1 MLLALK
7 KTAQTDATLL
17 QRLSA
22 WAIKARLV
30 SQYSH
35 GAVVINGDLYQM
47 TSSKGMHKLDAGAWT
62 PSSWDIYDVGGDDF
76 EALALFEQYKGAAY
90 AWLRLLTFVGLPQ
103 ISDITKM
110 YCFEVCYL
118 MRWQK
123 ISTERMT
130 PEILL
135 ALAYLRR

>member
-7 KTAQTDATLL
+7 KTTQSNATPV

-35 GAVVINGDLYQM
+35 GGIVINGDLYHA
-47 TSSKGMHKLDAGAWT
+47 TAADGLHKMHAGTWT
-62 PSSWDIYDVGGDDF
+62 PEAWDIYDVGGDDLA
-76 EALALFEQYKGAAY
+76 ALALFEQYKGAAY

-135 ALAYLRR
+135 ALAYPRR